1 MNTHIDFEMPTQA
14 EIDKMIQQGR
24 QMRSEY
30 LANSV
35 KAGLS
40 KLRGVF
46 TNKKGRVAQIN
57 LSAERALPKTDFMRC
72 VRNWGGQVR
81 SSG

>member
-1 MNTHIDFEMPTQA
+1 MNITIRTGIA
-14 EIDKMIQQGR
+14 TALLTI
-24 QMRSEY
+24 
-30 LANSV
+30 
-35 KAGLS
+35 AGI
-40 KLRGVF
+40 
-46 TNKKGRVAQIN
+46 GRVAQIN